1 MFRHLQSSRHLLVCI
16 TPGAVM
22 HLLPPLLIGGY
33 MIGLII
39 LGVIFVGAAWFAGR
53 KYERKQFV
61 KIGTPKSDLQK
72 VLGVWKNEAR

>member
-1 MFRHLQSSRHLLVCI
+1 
-16 TPGAVM
+16 M

-53 KYERKQFV
+53 DYERKQFV
-61 KIGTPKSDLQK
+61 KIGRPKSDLQK
-72 VLGVWKNEAR
+72 LLGVFDDDNE